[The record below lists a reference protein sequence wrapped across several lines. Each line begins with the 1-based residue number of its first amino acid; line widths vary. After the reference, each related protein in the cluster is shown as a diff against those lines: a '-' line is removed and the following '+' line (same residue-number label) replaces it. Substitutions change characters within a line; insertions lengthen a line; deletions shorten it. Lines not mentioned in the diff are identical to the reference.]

1 MMEDSRII
9 DLYFER
15 SEEAITR
22 TAEKYGRL
30 CRSIALRIVG
40 SYEDAQECEN
50 DTYVAAWNAM
60 PPTRPHILSAF
71 LSRIS
76 RNIALNRYEYNK
88 AGKRNSQFN
97 LVLEELEECLASSCS
112 VEDTY
117 IAGEVAGMINQ
128 FLEKLKTETRIIFV
142 RRYYYADSVR
152 EIARRLDIGE
162 SKVKTT
168 LFRVR
173 QELKDYL
180 EAQGV
185 QV

>member
-30 CRSIALRIVG
+30 CRSIAMRIVG

-50 DTYVAAWNAM
+50 DTYVAAWNAI
-60 PPTRPHILSAF
+60 PPTRPNILSAF

-76 RNIALNRYEYNK
+76 RNIALNRYEYNR
-88 AGKRNSQFN
+88 AGKRNGQFD
-97 LVLEELEECLASSCS
+97 LVLDELEECLASSCS

-117 IAGEVAGMINQ
+117 IAGEVAGMINA
-128 FLEKLKTETRIIFV
+128 FLEKMKMETRVMFV
-142 RRYYYADSVR
+142 RRYYYADSVK
-152 EIARRLDIGE
+152 EIAERLAISE

-173 QELKDYL
+173 QELRDYL
-180 EAQGV
+180 QARGV

>member
-15 SEEAITR
+15 SEEAIAR

-50 DTYVAAWNAM
+50 DTYVAVWNAI
-60 PPTRPHILSAF
+60 PPVRPHVFSAF
-71 LSRIS
+71 LSRIT

-88 AGKRNSQFN
+88 AGKRNRQFD

-117 IAGEVAGMINQ
+117 IAGEIAGMINK

-152 EIARRLDIGE
+152 EIAQRLNIGE

-173 QELKDYL
+173 QELRAYL
-180 EAQGV
+180 EQQGV

>member
-1 MMEDSRII
+1 MMEDSKII

-50 DTYVAAWNAM
+50 DTYVAVWNSI
-60 PPTRPHILSAF
+60 PPTRPNIFSAF

-76 RNIALNRYEYNK
+76 RNIALNRYEYNR
-88 AGKRNSQFN
+88 AGKRNSQFD
-97 LVLEELEECLASSCS
+97 LVLEELEECLASPCS
-112 VEDTY
+112 VEDSY
-117 IAGEVAGMINQ
+117 IAGEIAGMINE
-128 FLEKLKTETRIIFV
+128 FLEKLKAETRVIFV
-142 RRYYYADSVR
+142 RRYYYADSVK
-152 EIARRLDIGE
+152 EIAQRLGVGE

-173 QELKDYL
+173 QELRAYL
-180 EAQGV
+180 ETQGV

>member
-88 AGKRNSQFN
+88 AGKRNSQFD
-97 LVLEELEECLASSCS
+97 LVLDELEECLASSYS

-117 IAGEVAGMINQ
+117 IAGEVAGMINA
-128 FLEKLKTETRIIFV
+128 FLEKMKTETRVMFV
-142 RRYYYADSVR
+142 RRYYYADSVK
-152 EIARRLDIGE
+152 EIAERLAVSE

>member
-15 SEEAITR
+15 SEEAITQ
-22 TAEKYGRL
+22 TALKYGRL
-30 CRSIALRIVG
+30 CRSIAMNITG

-50 DTYVAAWNAM
+50 DTYVAAWNAI
-60 PPTRPHILSAF
+60 PPTRPNLFSAF
-71 LSRIS
+71 LSRIA

-88 AGKRNSQFN
+88 AGKRNHQFD
-97 LVLEELEECLASSCS
+97 LVLEELEECLASSYS

-117 IAGEVAGMINQ
+117 ITGEVAGMINA
-128 FLEKLKTETRIIFV
+128 FLEKLKTETRVMFV
-142 RRYYYADSVR
+142 RRYYYADSVK
-152 EIARRLDIGE
+152 EIAGRLAVSE

-173 QELKDYL
+173 QDLKEYL

>member
-1 MMEDSRII
+1 MMEDSKII

-30 CRSIALRIVG
+30 CRSIALRVVG
-40 SYEDAQECEN
+40 SYEVAHGGEN
-50 DTYVAAWNAM
+50 DTYVAVWNSI
-60 PPTRPHILSAF
+60 PPTRPNIFSAF

-76 RNIALNRYEYNK
+76 RNIALNRYEYNR
-88 AGKRNSQFN
+88 AGKRNSQFD
-97 LVLEELEECLASSCS
+97 LVLEELEECLASPCS
-112 VEDTY
+112 VEDSY
-117 IAGEVAGMINQ
+117 IAGEIAGMINE
-128 FLEKLKTETRIIFV
+128 FLEKLKAETRVIFV
-142 RRYYYADSVR
+142 RRYYYADSVK
-152 EIARRLDIGE
+152 EIAQRLGVGE

-173 QELKDYL
+173 QELRAYL
-180 EAQGV
+180 ETQGV

>member
-60 PPTRPHILSAF
+60 PPIRPHILSAF

-88 AGKRNSQFN
+88 AGKRNSQFD
-97 LVLEELEECLASSCS
+97 LVLDELEECLASSYS

-117 IAGEVAGMINQ
+117 IAGEVAGMINA
-128 FLEKLKTETRIIFV
+128 FLEKMKTETRVMFV
-142 RRYYYADSVR
+142 RRYYYADSVK
-152 EIARRLDIGE
+152 EIAERLAVSE

>member
-1 MMEDSRII
+1 MMEDDKII

-15 SEEAITR
+15 SEEAITQ

-30 CRSIALRIVG
+30 CRSIAMHIVG

-50 DTYVAAWNAM
+50 DTYVAVWNAI
-60 PPTRPHILSAF
+60 PPTRPNIFSAF

-88 AGKRNSQFN
+88 AGKRNSQFD
-97 LVLEELEECLASSCS
+97 LVLEELEQCLASSCS

-117 IAGEVAGMINQ
+117 IAGEVAGMINA

-142 RRYYYADSVR
+142 RRYYYADSVK
-152 EIARRLDIGE
+152 EIAQRLGIGE

-173 QELKDYL
+173 QELKAYL
-180 EAQGV
+180 EEQGV

>member
-1 MMEDSRII
+1 MMEDNRII
-9 DLYFER
+9 ELYFER
-15 SEEAITR
+15 SEEAITQ
-22 TAEKYGRL
+22 TALKYGRL
-30 CRSIALRIVG
+30 CRSIAMNITG

-50 DTYVAAWNAM
+50 DTYVAAWNAI
-60 PPTRPHILSAF
+60 PPTRPNIFSAF
-71 LSRIS
+71 LGRIS

-88 AGKRNSQFN
+88 AGKRNHQFD

-117 IAGEVAGMINQ
+117 ITGEVAGMINA
-128 FLEKLKTETRIIFV
+128 FLEKLKTETRVMFV
-142 RRYYYADSVR
+142 RRYYYADSVK
-152 EIARRLDIGE
+152 EIAGRLAVSE

-173 QELKDYL
+173 RELKDYL
-180 EAQGV
+180 ESQGV

>member
-88 AGKRNSQFN
+88 AGKRNSQFD
-97 LVLEELEECLASSCS
+97 LVLDELEECLASSYS

-117 IAGEVAGMINQ
+117 IAGEVAGMINS
-128 FLEKLKTETRIIFV
+128 FLEKMKTETRVMFV
-142 RRYYYADSVR
+142 RRYYYADSVK
-152 EIARRLDIGE
+152 EIAERLAVSE

>member
-30 CRSIALRIVG
+30 CHSIALRIVG

-88 AGKRNSQFN
+88 AGKRNSQFD
-97 LVLEELEECLASSCS
+97 LVLDELEECLASSYS

-117 IAGEVAGMINQ
+117 IAGEVAGMINA
-128 FLEKLKTETRIIFV
+128 FLEKMKTETRVMFV
-142 RRYYYADSVR
+142 RRYYYADSVK
-152 EIARRLDIGE
+152 EIAERLAVSE

>member
-15 SEEAITR
+15 SEEAIAR

-30 CRSIALRIVG
+30 CRGIALRIVG

-50 DTYVAAWNAM
+50 DTYVAVWNAI
-60 PPTRPHILSAF
+60 PPVRPNFFSAF

-173 QELKDYL
+173 QELRAYL
-180 EAQGV
+180 EQQGV

>member
-1 MMEDSRII
+1 MMEDSKII

-30 CRSIALRIVG
+30 CRSIAMRIVG

-60 PPTRPHILSAF
+60 PPTRPNILSAF

-88 AGKRNSQFN
+88 AGKRNRQFD
-97 LVLEELEECLASSCS
+97 LVLEELEECLAASDS

-117 IAGEVAGMINQ
+117 IAGEVAGMIND
-128 FLEKLKTETRIIFV
+128 FLGKMKAETRIMFV
-142 RRYYYADSVR
+142 RRYYYADSVK
-152 EIARRLDIGE
+152 EIAKRLAVSE

-180 EAQGV
+180 AQQDI

>member
-15 SEEAITR
+15 SEEAITQ
-22 TAEKYGRL
+22 TALKYGRL
-30 CRSIALRIVG
+30 CRSIAMNITG

-50 DTYVAAWNAM
+50 DTYVAAWNAI
-60 PPTRPHILSAF
+60 PPTRPNIFSAF

-88 AGKRNSQFN
+88 AGKRNHQFD
-97 LVLEELEECLASSCS
+97 LVLEELEECLASSYS

-117 IAGEVAGMINQ
+117 ITGEVAGMINA
-128 FLEKLKTETRIIFV
+128 FLEKLKTETRVMFV
-142 RRYYYADSVR
+142 RRYYYADSVK
-152 EIARRLDIGE
+152 EIAGRLAVSE

-173 QELKDYL
+173 QDLKEYL

>member
-60 PPTRPHILSAF
+60 SPTRPHILSAF

-88 AGKRNSQFN
+88 AGKRNSQFD
-97 LVLEELEECLASSCS
+97 LVLDELEECLASSYS

-117 IAGEVAGMINQ
+117 IAGEVAGMINA
-128 FLEKLKTETRIIFV
+128 FLEKMKTETRVMFV
-142 RRYYYADSVR
+142 RRYYYADSVK
-152 EIARRLDIGE
+152 EIAERLAVSE